1 MRTRWSRSELNKW
14 CCSMLSSMFIYP
26 ARMHTVYT
34 QIPTNHLSWS
44 EPKPVPT
51 DDRWIW
57 INSTLW
63 FRSSINLLQPQYHCR
78 TYVGDQATPYSTIL
92 HSWYFWWDHV
102 PHGFILQSDWF
113 LKILRGNGR
122 QKVHGNATRP
132 LSRFWNRAWKLGYL
146 IQLSL
151 MSPDFPKKKKTLPLN
166 TIGTQNQQQNK

>member
-78 TYVGDQATPYSTIL
+78 MYVGDQATPYSTIL
-92 HSWYFWWDHV
+92 HSWYFWRDHV
-102 PHGFILQSDWF
+102 PHGFILQPDWF
-113 LKILRGNGR
+113 LKNLRGNGR

-132 LSRFWNRAWKLGYL
+132 LSLILEQGLGTRLPYPAV
-146 IQLSL
+146 INVSGLS
-151 MSPDFPKKKKTLPLN
+151 KEKTLPSN
-166 TIGTQNQQQNK
+166 TRHTKPAAK